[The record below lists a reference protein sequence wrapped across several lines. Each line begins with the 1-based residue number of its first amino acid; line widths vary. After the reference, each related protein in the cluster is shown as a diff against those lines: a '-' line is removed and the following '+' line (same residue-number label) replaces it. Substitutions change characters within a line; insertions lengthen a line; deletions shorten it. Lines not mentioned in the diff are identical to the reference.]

1 MKTKEKVLQI
11 LQNNND
17 CVSGELLA
25 NECEVSRAAVWKAV
39 KSLRDDGFLI
49 EGTTNGGYKLL
60 GQNDLF
66 SKEAFSAE
74 FSASFP
80 NFSNSHIE
88 CFEKIDST
96 NNYAKKILSECG
108 NLRDESGNLT
118 DAGQK
123 YHNSVIV
130 AECQTA
136 GRGRLGREFV
146 SPKKSGI
153 YLSVIYAPEN
163 GIQEPAKLTAF
174 SAVAVCRTLKKL
186 FNLDAQIKWVNDVFL
201 NGKKVSGILTEGIV
215 NFETRKIEA
224 AIVGIGLNIFEN
236 NEFSAEIKQVAG
248 SIFQYENDVDTE
260 KKVSRIKIAAQ
271 IAGETLSIF
280 SEDSQKVIN
289 EYREKSFLIGK
300 KVFVHPVIGNNEVY
314 EATVLD
320 IDQNAALVV
329 KTLDGTIK
337 SLNSGEVSIK
347 SESVINRN

>member
-1 MKTKEKVLQI
+1 M
-11 LQNNND
+11 N
-17 CVSGELLA
+17 S
-25 NECEVSRAAVWKAV
+25 
-39 KSLRDDGFLI
+39 KS
-49 EGTTNGGYKLL
+49 
-60 GQNDLF
+60 
-66 SKEAFSAE
+66 
-74 FSASFP
+74 
-80 NFSNSHIE
+80 FSNPDSFSLTTIADVE

-108 NLRDESGNLT
+108 NLRDENGNLT

-146 SPKKSGI
+146 SPKKTGI

-236 NEFSAEIKQVAG
+236 NDFSQGFIDTLEEWTDEIKTLFGKEIKAKPT
-248 SIFQYENDVDTE
+248 SKPVD
-260 KKVSRIKIAAQ
+260 S
-271 IAGETLSIF
+271 
-280 SEDSQKVIN
+280 IN
-289 EYREKSFLIGK
+289 EGPNK
-300 KVFVHPVIGNNEVY
+300 KGFMEGEDNE
-314 EATVLD
+314 TND
-320 IDQNAALVV
+320 
-329 KTLDGTIK
+329 
-337 SLNSGEVSIK
+337 
-347 SESVINRN
+347 